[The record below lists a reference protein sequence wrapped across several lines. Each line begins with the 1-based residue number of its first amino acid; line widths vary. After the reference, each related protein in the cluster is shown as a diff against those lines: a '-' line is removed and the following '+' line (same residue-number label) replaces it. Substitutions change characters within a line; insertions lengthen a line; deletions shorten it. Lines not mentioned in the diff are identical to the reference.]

1 MINKNHGENCKS
13 LFESNQLD
21 VLKLVLFSIFMFQK
35 TKKKENKNEIMLMAF
50 FPQSVRPTITEEKR
64 ITIEKQALP

>member
-1 MINKNHGENCKS
+1 MQKS

-21 VLKLVLFSIFMFQK
+21 ILKPVLFLMFMFQK
-35 TKKKENKNEIMLMAF
+35 TKKEENKNKIVLMAF

>member
-1 MINKNHGENCKS
+1 MQKS

-21 VLKLVLFSIFMFQK
+21 ILKTVLFSMFMFQK
-35 TKKKENKNEIMLMAF
+35 TKKEENKNEIMLMAF

-64 ITIEKQALP
+64 ITIEKQVLP

>member
-1 MINKNHGENCKS
+1 MQKS

-35 TKKKENKNEIMLMAF
+35 TKEEENKNKIMLMAF
-50 FPQSVRPTITEEKR
+50 FPQSVRPTIIEEKR